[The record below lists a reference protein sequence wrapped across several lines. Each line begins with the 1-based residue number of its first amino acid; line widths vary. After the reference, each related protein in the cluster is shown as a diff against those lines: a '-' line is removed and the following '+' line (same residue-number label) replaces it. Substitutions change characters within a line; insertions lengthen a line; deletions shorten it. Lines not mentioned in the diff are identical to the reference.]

1 MRTMTSKSQIRIRSK
16 KRIGTTT
23 AQLHHCLR
31 TLARFQC
38 KIEVCW
44 EIQSTEFGSFWGPR
58 LTSNGKLCLKSYVWW
73 HTYDCKW
80 QSLAHKLHTN
90 NQVFTIAI
98 QSFFIPVAAN
108 EDWKPKW
115 FTRIENGDE
124 IIWRLKTGP
133 GNYWE
138 ERCKGEWKD
147 VVDVL
152 KVDWHRD
159 SKR

>member
-1 MRTMTSKSQIRIRSK
+1 MNSSKSIWTAGPLVQKPEKHYGMTVFAASLNQI
-16 KRIGTTT
+16 TDLE
-23 AQLHHCLR
+23 Q
-31 TLARFQC
+31 
-38 KIEVCW
+38 
-44 EIQSTEFGSFWGPR
+44 
-58 LTSNGKLCLKSYVWW
+58 GKLPPSDSRLRPDQKALEDGDHEKAESLKNLLEEAQR
-73 HTYDCKW
+73 TRRRDME
-80 QSLAHKLHTN
+80 
-90 NQVFTIAI
+90 
-98 QSFFIPVAAN
+98 AAN

-152 KVDWHRD
+152 KVD
-159 SKR
+159 